1 MEIVSS
7 LINFVL
13 HIDAHLTEIIALYG
27 TTTYAILFGIVFAE
41 TGLVVTPFL
50 PGDSLLFAVGALS
63 AIGAMNIWLGLG
75 VLFAA
80 AVIGDAAN
88 YWIGHFFGQKIIESP
103 KFPMVRKEH
112 IDKAQAFYA
121 KHGGKAI
128 VLSRFVPIVRT
139 FAPFVAGVGRM
150 KYRQF
155 FYYNV
160 IGGAAWVLSF
170 TLAGYFFGNIPSV
183 KENFTLVIFVI
194 IAISI
199 LPIIIEGLKARREK
213 QFPNYD

>member
-1 MEIVSS
+1 MSIIYAIVD
-7 LINFVL
+7 FVL
-13 HIDAHLTEIIALYG
+13 HIDTHLTEIIAAYG
-27 TTTYAILFGIVFAE
+27 TATYVILFGIVFAE

-63 AIGAMNIWLGLG
+63 AIGAMNIWLGIG

-88 YWIGHFFGQKIIESP
+88 YWIGHFFGQKIIDSP
-103 KFPMVRKEH
+103 KFPLVKKEH
-112 IDKAQAFYA
+112 IDKAQVFYA

-155 FYYNV
+155 LSYNV
-160 IGGAAWVLSF
+160 IGGVAWGLLF
-170 TLAGYFFGNIPSV
+170 TFAGYLFGNVPSV
-183 KENFTLVIFVI
+183 KENFTLVIFAIILISVI
-194 IAISI
+194 
-199 LPIIIEGLKARREK
+199 PIIIESIKARRPK
-213 QFPNYD
+213 

>member
-1 MEIVSS
+1 MSIIYAIVD
-7 LINFVL
+7 FVL
-13 HIDAHLTEIIALYG
+13 HIDTHLTEIIAAYG
-27 TTTYAILFGIVFAE
+27 TATYVILFGIVFAE

-63 AIGAMNIWLGLG
+63 AIGAMNIWLGIG

-88 YWIGHFFGQKIIESP
+88 YWIGHFFGQKIIDSP
-103 KFPMVRKEH
+103 KFPLVKKEH
-112 IDKAQAFYA
+112 IDKAQVFYA

-155 FYYNV
+155 LSYNV
-160 IGGAAWVLSF
+160 IGGVAWVLLF
-170 TLAGYFFGNIPSV
+170 TLAGYFFGNVPSV
-183 KENFTLVIFVI
+183 KENFTLVIFAIILISVI
-194 IAISI
+194 
-199 LPIIIEGLKARREK
+199 PIIIESIKARRPK
-213 QFPNYD
+213 